1 MNRLAVNFS
10 YLSPTDRVS
19 GYFFTNFQ
27 MFSFLRSNKVSKSDQ
42 SSSDNDT
49 TSQISSWRESLSL
62 TRSKLGKRISQVFGT
77 STSFDD
83 DMFEELETILLTSD
97 VGISATTVLL
107 ENTKRAV
114 KKNKLSTVDEVKAI
128 LKSEMLSMVQP
139 MSDELSERE
148 GNPYVILVAG
158 VNGAGKTTTIGKL
171 TKQFA
176 EANKRVLLAA
186 GDTFRAA
193 AEEQL
198 RIWGERNQVTVVSQD
213 RGDSAAVIFDAIQSA
228 KAKHVDI
235 VIADT
240 AGRLPTQQNLM
251 EELRKVKRVM
261 GKALESAP
269 NEIILVVDS
278 NTGQNAAEQVKSFDA
293 ALGVDSIVLT
303 KLDGSAKGGCIFGI
317 AQYKPIPIR
326 YVGVG
331 EGINDLAQFS
341 AQEFIDAIFD

>member
-1 MNRLAVNFS
+1 MNRLPVNFW

-139 MSDELSERE
+139 MSGELSERG

-171 TKQFA
+171 TKQFT
-176 EANKRVLLAA
+176 EANKRVATCC
-186 GDTFRAA
+186 GRY
-193 AEEQL
+193 
-198 RIWGERNQVTVVSQD
+198 IS
-213 RGDSAAVIFDAIQSA
+213 RG
-228 KAKHVDI
+228 
-235 VIADT
+235 
-240 AGRLPTQQNLM
+240 
-251 EELRKVKRVM
+251 
-261 GKALESAP
+261 
-269 NEIILVVDS
+269 
-278 NTGQNAAEQVKSFDA
+278 
-293 ALGVDSIVLT
+293 
-303 KLDGSAKGGCIFGI
+303 C
-317 AQYKPIPIR
+317 
-326 YVGVG
+326 
-331 EGINDLAQFS
+331 
-341 AQEFIDAIFD
+341 